1 KGVIFESFPP
11 VLHLQLKRFEYDIQ
25 RDAMVKINDRHEFPM
40 EIDLEEFLSSD
51 ADSVLV
57 HSGDLHGGHYFA
69 LLKPEKDGRWFVLNC
84 IYILVTPVTDKEV
97 LEDNYGGESTNN
109 SPLHNLRPGSRNI
122 KRFTN
127 AYMLVYIRESDLD
140 NILSP
145 VIPEDIPEHLQR
157 RLEEEKRFYEQKKK
171 EAEERHLY
179 AQVRLVTED
188 TFKAHQGFDLANFD
202 ERQYPLSNLQPL
214 KVLKTSTFNDFKEK
228 VAAEYDKSP
237 DQIRFWAL
245 VNRQNKTVRPDAPI
259 PPVHHNLIGEIFPFL
274 CEKKDL
280 PPNTPL
286 SVYEEIKPNMIEEM
300 KPKSTFQQSEIQ
312 DGDIIC
318 YQRTLTER
326 EYGINKGILHKNR
339 DPKEFELVLN
349 KKMTYDAVA
358 EEVGTYL
365 NTEPLKLRFTSAT
378 GAPKNIIKRTTTES
392 LTDMIQTTY
401 SNNGTPPLL
410 YYEMLDLVDAFTQ
423 VSTALRNAAK
433 ACDEFQLL
441 VPRDVG
447 IIPGDVAIGGGGSSS
462 STTGFHHHIH
472 HHHGQSTGNHTRKFK
487 KNQVKDPNAPKR
499 PNTAYILFSNEIRPE
514 TKLANPKANQKEI
527 VTLIGQKWKALSR
540 EQKKVYEDRYFADKE
555 KYDEELRA
563 YRATH
568 GHVESPISTSSN
580 EDNGESSSNLNN
592 KQEKKS
598 SSSTQISAQQIMS
611 TSVIGGGTSETN
623 TSTTNPSQILDP
635 QLYSMQEVVPVD
647 KTTASSNM
655 LEVSSA
661 NVPGNSNNSK
671 KRTLSESNNDDY
683 SDESETINGENA
695 STSKRTRGG
704 GDARKAQ
711 EDVFSPPGDNV
722 EAIEEQDDSL
732 TRRQR
737 SKRGGGGNSD
747 PTNGTKTTQ
756 IITAPK
762 PTNTRSRRTAKS

>member
-1 KGVIFESFPP
+1 MP
-11 VLHLQLKRFEYDIQ
+11 
-25 RDAMVKINDRHEFPM
+25 
-40 EIDLEEFLSSD
+40 
-51 ADSVLV
+51 
-57 HSGDLHGGHYFA
+57 
-69 LLKPEKDGRWFVLNC
+69 
-84 IYILVTPVTDKEV
+84 TD
-97 LEDNYGGESTNN
+97 T
-109 SPLHNLRPGSRNI
+109 R
-122 KRFTN
+122 
-127 AYMLVYIRESDLD
+127 
-140 NILSP
+140 
-145 VIPEDIPEHLQR
+145 
-157 RLEEEKRFYEQKKK
+157 
-171 EAEERHLY
+171 
-179 AQVRLVTED
+179 
-188 TFKAHQGFDLANFD
+188 
-202 ERQYPLSNLQPL
+202 SN
-214 KVLKTSTFNDFKEK
+214 
-228 VAAEYDKSP
+228 
-237 DQIRFWAL
+237 
-245 VNRQNKTVRPDAPI
+245 
-259 PPVHHNLIGEIFPFL
+259 
-274 CEKKDL
+274 
-280 PPNTPL
+280 
-286 SVYEEIKPNMIEEM
+286 
-300 KPKSTFQQSEIQ
+300 
-312 DGDIIC
+312 
-318 YQRTLTER
+318 
-326 EYGINKGILHKNR
+326 
-339 DPKEFELVLN
+339 
-349 KKMTYDAVA
+349 
-358 EEVGTYL
+358 
-365 NTEPLKLRFTSAT
+365 
-378 GAPKNIIKRTTTES
+378 
-392 LTDMIQTTY
+392 QTT
-401 SNNGTPPLL
+401 SSSI
-410 YYEMLDLVDAFTQ
+410 
-423 VSTALRNAAK
+423 STALRNAAK

-462 STTGFHHHIH
+462 STT
-472 HHHGQSTGNHTRKFK
+472 
-487 KNQVKDPNAPKR
+487 VKDPNAPKR

-711 EDVFSPPGDNV
+711 EDVFSPP
-722 EAIEEQDDSL
+722 
-732 TRRQR
+732 
-737 SKRGGGGNSD
+737 
-747 PTNGTKTTQ
+747 
-756 IITAPK
+756 
-762 PTNTRSRRTAKS
+762 

>member
-1 KGVIFESFPP
+1 MAISFLTLRNNSNILNKSLSTLTKIIKFSPLKKQFYIRFKVTINDIRKLYQDQKPITVLTAYDYPTGLFVEKAGIDICLVGDSLGMVALGYKTTNPTTLDEMLYHCRAVSRGISKPFLIGDMPFGSYEISPEKHGEGGSEMADTIRKITSVGIP
-11 VLHLQLKRFEYDIQ
+11 VLGHLGLTPQRQSSLGGFKVQGKTVKKAKKILEDAKSIQ
-25 RDAMVKINDRHEFPM
+25 DAGCFAMV
-40 EIDLEEFLSSD
+40 LEAIPEVVGTFITKELNIPTIGIGAGRGTSGQ
-51 ADSVLV
+51 VLV
-57 HSGDLHGGHYFA
+57 QQDMLGVFDKFTPSFSKKYGNLDKIITDA
-69 LLKPEKDGRWFVLNC
+69 C
-84 IYILVTPVTDKEV
+84 ISYREEVKNRIFPGEEHCYSMDKEE
-97 LEDNYGGESTNN
+97 L
-109 SPLHNLRPGSRNI
+109 
-122 KRFTN
+122 
-127 AYMLVYIRESDLD
+127 
-140 NILSP
+140 
-145 VIPEDIPEHLQR
+145 
-157 RLEEEKRFYEQKKK
+157 KKFM
-171 EAEERHLY
+171 E
-179 AQVRLVTED
+179 
-188 TFKAHQGFDLANFD
+188 FID
-202 ERQYPLSNLQPL
+202 E
-214 KVLKTSTFNDFKEK
+214 KEK
-228 VAAEYDKSP
+228 Y
-237 DQIRFWAL
+237 QIFYNPIKKFKTCQLTHAL
-245 VNRQNKTVRPDAPI
+245 TKQP
-259 PPVHHNLIGEIFPFL
+259 
-274 CEKKDL
+274 
-280 PPNTPL
+280 
-286 SVYEEIKPNMIEEM
+286 
-300 KPKSTFQQSEIQ
+300 
-312 DGDIIC
+312 
-318 YQRTLTER
+318 
-326 EYGINKGILHKNR
+326 
-339 DPKEFELVLN
+339 
-349 KKMTYDAVA
+349 
-358 EEVGTYL
+358 
-365 NTEPLKLRFTSAT
+365 
-378 GAPKNIIKRTTTES
+378 
-392 LTDMIQTTY
+392 
-401 SNNGTPPLL
+401 
-410 YYEMLDLVDAFTQ
+410 LVDAFTQ

-711 EDVFSPPGDNV
+711 EDVFSPP
-722 EAIEEQDDSL
+722 
-732 TRRQR
+732 
-737 SKRGGGGNSD
+737 
-747 PTNGTKTTQ
+747 
-756 IITAPK
+756 
-762 PTNTRSRRTAKS
+762 